1 MKNKTSWK
9 STRNKK
15 ERHKNYENVELL
27 KNFIRLYH
35 KVKRKGPENTLG
47 INTKM
52 KILNEV
58 LCVSL

>member
-1 MKNKTSWK
+1 MRNKTSWK

-15 ERHKNYENVELL
+15 ERHKNYKNVELL
-27 KNFIRLYH
+27 KTLLGCTTKYKERDL
-35 KVKRKGPENTLG
+35 KNTLG

-52 KILNEV
+52 KTLNEV